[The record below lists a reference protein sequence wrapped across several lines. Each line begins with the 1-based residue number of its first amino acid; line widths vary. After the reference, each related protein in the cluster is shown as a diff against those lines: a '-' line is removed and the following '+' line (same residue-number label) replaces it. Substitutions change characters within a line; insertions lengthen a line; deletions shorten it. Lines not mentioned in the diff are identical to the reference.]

1 MPRIPQ
7 GFLQDKSPDGWTAV
21 DNTVNEGELRRRDMH
36 NDKSKRRVLPV
47 DYSCIPES
55 KDRAFIVIDDPVKD
69 KDDVNKEIRRE
80 ALRWYYNSK
89 ETRRRSMPNKRRVL
103 PIDYSCMPTETDEID
118 NLVGVIVEGKE
129 GGRLTLPISSS
140 PRAARRLIQDKK
152 DAIATARDLLLSS
165 LLSIS
170 AVPVSVFPEDE
181 QKTVLVTLKEITER
195 IRGLRKR
202 LS

>member
-1 MPRIPQ
+1 
-7 GFLQDKSPDGWTAV
+7 
-21 DNTVNEGELRRRDMH
+21 
-36 NDKSKRRVLPV
+36 
-47 DYSCIPES
+47 
-55 KDRAFIVIDDPVKD
+55 
-69 KDDVNKEIRRE
+69 
-80 ALRWYYNSK
+80 
-89 ETRRRSMPNKRRVL
+89 MPNKRRVL